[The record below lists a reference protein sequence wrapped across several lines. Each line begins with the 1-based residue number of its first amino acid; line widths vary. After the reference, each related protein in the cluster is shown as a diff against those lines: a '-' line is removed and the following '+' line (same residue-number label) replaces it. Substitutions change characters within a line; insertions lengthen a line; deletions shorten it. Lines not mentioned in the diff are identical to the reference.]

1 LILAYVYEGVKQSAR
16 RRSGMGERMKKLRML
31 FLLFAIGLLAAPQAA
46 AQSVRGSVGGVVK
59 DSSGAVV
66 PGARVTLTSVE
77 TNRLR
82 EASADAKGEFLFTL
96 LAPDAYRLEAG
107 HTGFRTTTLA
117 IQLHVNQEVRKEISL
132 AVAEQS
138 GAAVEVRAT
147 PEVLRTQTAAVGA
160 VIDNRSL
167 TLLPLDGR
175 NFAELSLLLPGVA
188 PSAQGSASSSRGG
201 VSFSVNGGREDAS
214 AFLLDGVYNGDPVL
228 NTTGVTPPVDAIL
241 EFEVLTNGY
250 DASFGRNSG
259 GQINVALKSG
269 SNAWHGTGYEFF
281 RNAALDARNHFA
293 PSSEPDPRYQRN
305 QFGFSLGGPIRRD
318 RSFFFVDY
326 EGPIQREGITRITQV
341 PTQAE
346 RSGDFTAHCFPVALP
361 SCPVIPGFGQ
371 VPIIPPGFQ
380 HPVGAAIAAL
390 YPLPNRTMPGSNFV
404 SSPTARDNDHQFDVR
419 LDHRLASSSE
429 LAARFSF
436 GDSRFFEPFSG
447 TPGASRVPGY
457 GNSVPSRAQ
466 NLMVGETHT
475 FSPNLLNEFRFAF
488 NRISASLIQENPG
501 VSINQAVGLPEPS
514 NPRDFGLSQINVTG
528 FATLGQEINSPN
540 HNENN
545 TIQFLD
551 HATWVRGRHTLKF
564 GADFRLLRANAFRD
578 IQSRGFLSFLGF
590 ITGNPLADLLLGLP
604 IVTGRAIV
612 DNPQNLRSESY
623 HFFASDAWRVRPN
636 LVLTAGL
643 RYELISPAVDPNDRA
658 NVYDPVTGS
667 LVQVGAGGV
676 PRAAYESDRNNFGP
690 RFGLAWTLPRL
701 SGTVLRAG
709 YGVYFD
715 QSPLA
720 PSEGLYFSPPF
731 FNFNLFF
738 QFPGLPP
745 LTLTDPFPV
754 TFPIPTPPSA
764 LAYQRDLRTPY
775 VQHWSLSIQQK
786 LGATRVFEAVYAGSK
801 GTKLL
806 GGRDINQ
813 PAPSVVV
820 PNLRPNPLFDD
831 ITAVESRASSTYRS
845 LQLRFQQNLDRG
857 LTVLASY
864 TLSKSLDDAS
874 SFFASAGDPN
884 FPQDSNNVRAERAR
898 SNFDVRQRMTIAF
911 SYAFPLGRDAGR
923 LRGEGLLTALFGNW
937 QTLGVLTF
945 QDGRPFTVALLS
957 TVDNSNTGRSVL
969 GFGANDRPNVTGNP
983 AIDNPST
990 AQWFNTGAF
999 STPAFGT
1006 FGNAGRNILE
1016 GPGLEN
1022 VNFSL
1027 IKNIPAGERLK
1038 LQFRSEFFNLFNRD
1052 NFDLPDNFLGSP
1064 TFGQI
1069 LSAGSP
1075 RHVQFGVKLLF

>member
-1 LILAYVYEGVKQSAR
+1 MGGAVKKP
-16 RRSGMGERMKKLRML
+16 GMAI
-31 FLLFAIGLLAAPQAA
+31 FLFAVACLAAEPAR
-46 AQSVRGSVGGVVK
+46 AQSVRGAIGGAVK
-59 DSSGAVV
+59 DPSGAVV
-66 PGARVTLTSVE
+66 PGANVKLTYLETSRTKESVTSPE
-77 TNRLR
+77 
-82 EASADAKGEFLFTL
+82 GEFLFTL
-96 LAPDAYRLEAG
+96 LPPGGYRLEAEL
-107 HTGFRTTTLA
+107 TGFSKA
-117 IQLHVNQEVRKEISL
+117 IANIQLQVNQEVRKEIVLS
-132 AVAEQS
+132 VAGQG

-147 PEVLRTQTAAVGA
+147 PELLRTQTAAVGG
-160 VIDNRSL
+160 VIDNRAI
-167 TLLPLDGR
+167 TQLPLDGR

-188 PSAQGSASSSRGG
+188 PSAQGSAGSSRGG
-201 VSFSVNGGREDAS
+201 VTLSINGGREDAS
-214 AFLLDGVYNGDPVL
+214 VFILDGVYNGDPVL

-293 PSSEPDPRYQRN
+293 PASEPDPKYQRN

-326 EGPIQREGITRITQV
+326 EGRIQREGITRFSQV

-371 VPIIPPGFQ
+371 APIIPPAFQ
-380 HPVGAAIAAL
+380 HPVGAAVAAL
-390 YPLPNRTMPGSNFV
+390 YPLPNRTAPGANFV
-404 SSPTARDNDHQFDVR
+404 ASPAARDNDHHFDVR
-419 LDHRLASSSE
+419 VDHRLAGSSE

-436 GDSRFFEPFSG
+436 GDSEFFEPFSG
-447 TPGASRVPGY
+447 TGGASPLPGY
-457 GNSVPSRAQ
+457 GNHVPSRAQ
-466 NLMVGETHT
+466 NLMVSETHT
-475 FSPNLLNEFRFAF
+475 FSPNLLNELRFAF
-488 NRISASLIQENPG
+488 NRISASVTQENAG
-501 VSINQAVGLPEPS
+501 VNINQMVGLPDPP

-545 TIQFLD
+545 TFQILD

-564 GADFRLLRANAFRD
+564 GGDLRLVRADAFRD
-578 IQSRGFLSFLGF
+578 IQSRGFLSFLGV

-604 IVTGRAIV
+604 TVTGRADL
-612 DNPQNLRSESY
+612 DNPQRLRAESY
-623 HFFASDAWRVRPN
+623 HFFASEAWRVRPD
-636 LVLTAGL
+636 LTLTAGL
-643 RYELISPAVDPNDRA
+643 RYEVISPAVDPADRA
-658 NVYDPVTGS
+658 SVYNPATGG
-667 LVQVGAGGV
+667 LVQVGTSGV
-676 PRAAYESDRNNFGP
+676 PRAAYEADRNNFGP
-690 RFGLAWTLPRL
+690 RVGLAWTLPRL
-701 SGTVLRAG
+701 AGTVVRAG

-731 FNFNLFF
+731 FNFHLAF
-738 QFPGLPP
+738 QFPALPP
-745 LTLTDPFPV
+745 LTLTNPFPGAA
-754 TFPIPTPPSA
+754 FPLPTPPSA
-764 LAYQRDLRTPY
+764 LSYQRDLRTPY
-775 VQHWSLSIQQK
+775 VQHWSLGVQQK
-786 LGATRVFEAVYAGSK
+786 LGGTRVFEALYAGSK

-813 PAPSVVV
+813 PAPSVMV
-820 PNLRPNPLFDD
+820 PNLRPNPQFDD
-831 ITAVESRASSTYRS
+831 ITGVESRASSSYRS
-845 LQLRFQQNLDRG
+845 LQLRFQQNLDKG
-857 LTVLASY
+857 LSVLASY
-864 TLSKSLDDAS
+864 TLAKSEDDAS

-898 SNFDVRQRMTIAF
+898 SNFDVRQRMTIAY
-911 SYAFPLGRDAGR
+911 SYAFPLGRDSGR
-923 LRGEGLLTALFGNW
+923 LRGDGWLTALFGNW

-969 GFGANDRPNVTGNP
+969 GFGANDWPNVTGNP
-983 AIDNPST
+983 ALENPTT

-999 STPAFGT
+999 STPAFGM

-1016 GPGLEN
+1016 GPGLAN

-1027 IKNIPAGERLK
+1027 IRNVPAGERLK
-1038 LQFRSEFFNLFNRD
+1038 VQFRSEFFNLFNRD

-1075 RHVQFGVKLLF
+1075 RHIQFGLKLMF